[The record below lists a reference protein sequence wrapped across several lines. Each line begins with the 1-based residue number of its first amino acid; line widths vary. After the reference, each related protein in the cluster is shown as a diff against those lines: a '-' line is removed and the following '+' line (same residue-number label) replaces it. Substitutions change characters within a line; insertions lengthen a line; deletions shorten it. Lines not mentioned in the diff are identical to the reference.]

1 MKYYI
6 IAGERSG
13 DLHSANLMSEIKK
26 LDPNAEFRYWGGDQ
40 MALQGGTLV
49 KHYKE
54 MAFMGV
60 WEVIK
65 NIKTIKHF
73 LTYCKSDIL
82 SWKPDGIVLVDYA
95 GFNMRIAKFLKE
107 NGLPSLYYI
116 SPKVWAWNT
125 KRAYKIKKYVDK
137 LFVIM
142 PFEKGFFK
150 KFDYET
156 EYVGNPLLDEI
167 KKFTPNP
174 NFRSEN
180 QLGDNQIIAILPGS
194 RKQEIEHMLGKMMD
208 LVPYFPNYTFV
219 IAAVSN
225 LPKSYYSAYEN
236 IDRVKIVYDQAYDVL
251 TIAKAA
257 LVTSGT
263 ATLETALFNVPQ
275 VMCYRTSLL
284 TYIIGRQ
291 LVVIPYYSLPN
302 LVAEKVIIK
311 ELIQNEMNVQNLKSE
326 LTNLLSEDYSN
337 KMKVNYAEMR
347 SKMETPN
354 ASANTAKGIV
364 DYLNALK
371 NS

>member
-13 DLHSANLMSEIKK
+13 DLHSANLMIELKK
-26 LDPNAEFRYWGGDQ
+26 LDPSAEFRFWGGDQ
-40 MALQGGTLV
+40 MVLQGGTLV

-65 NIKTIKHF
+65 NIRTIRQF
-73 LTYCKSDIL
+73 LSYCKSDIL
-82 SWKPDGIVLVDYA
+82 DWKPDGVILVDYA

-142 PFEKGFFK
+142 PFEKSFFK
-150 KFDYET
+150 KYDYET

-167 KKFTPNP
+167 KKFTPNS
-174 NFRSEN
+174 NFRSDN
-180 QLGDNQIIAILPGS
+180 HLGEKPVVAILPGS
-194 RKQEIEHMLGKMMD
+194 RKQEIEHMLGKMMN
-208 LVPYFPNYTFV
+208 LVSDFPEYIFV

-225 LPKSYYSAYEN
+225 LPKGYYTSYEN
-236 IDRVKIVYDQAYDVL
+236 IERVKVVYDQAYDVL
-251 TIAKAA
+251 TVAQAA

-275 VMCYRTSLL
+275 VMCYKTSLL

-311 ELIQNEMNVQNLKSE
+311 ELIQDEMNVANLKSE
-326 LTNLLSEDYSN
+326 LQNLLSPSYSES
-337 KMKVNYAEMR
+337 MKQNYAIMR
-347 SKMETPN
+347 AKMETPN
-354 ASANTAKGIV
+354 ASANTAKGIF
-364 DYLNALK
+364 DYLLTLK
-371 NS
+371 K